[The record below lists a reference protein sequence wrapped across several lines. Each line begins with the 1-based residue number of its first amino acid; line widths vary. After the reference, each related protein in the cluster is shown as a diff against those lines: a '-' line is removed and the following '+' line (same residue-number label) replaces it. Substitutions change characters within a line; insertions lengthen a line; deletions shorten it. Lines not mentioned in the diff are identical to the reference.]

1 MAGALVMFML
11 SKTFA
16 LLLVSRI
23 LQGEA
28 DLPNPESKL
37 LTILA
42 IIAINRH

>member
-11 SKTFA
+11 STTFA

-28 DLPNPESKL
+28 KPPNPELEL
-37 LTILA
+37 LTIP
-42 IIAINRH
+42 AINRH